1 MENNGKQAI
10 SSDLIRGHIDTI
22 ILHTLLDGDKY
33 AQQISDSVEEKSEKK
48 YSINQA
54 TLYSSLK
61 RLENL
66 KFVKSYWFDVSDGR
80 RKFFKITDAGRN
92 EVDKNLS
99 SWSFSRQIID
109 KLMDAASQDV
119 AYVKTVN
126 VSPTV
131 LATSNFTSLNNVN
144 STEKVVNNVI
154 SANDKELVVN
164 NVNVEEKQIKTEDLT
179 DKIAEKTVLQEKQS
193 QQINEGKEINFRNI
207 LSGLIKTTTVEQSEE
222 NIEKQKIDKIDEEF
236 EKPKFNETL
245 TVSDYTSQGF
255 NNNGKIDYGDL
266 TSEAEKCG
274 YKIRISSKDSAKPF
288 GNLYYNKLKFYS
300 SLLFAVIVA
309 IEVVLL
315 SIVSFNGSFKLFYAI
330 LPLSIVF
337 AIALISLFIYLN
349 NPLKTASKKLNG
361 DKILTS
367 SIVAFNLLL
376 LIFALNFL
384 FDTDFEQSINVA
396 SYLTAPLI
404 AVLDIVLY
412 FILEF
417 FLSRLAIFHVKR
429 A

>member
-80 RKFFKITDAGRN
+80 RKFFKITDAGRD

-109 KLMDAASQDV
+109 KLMDATSQEISF
-119 AYVKTVN
+119 KTVN

-131 LATSNFTSLNNVN
+131 FAPSILESSNSNNF
-144 STEKVVNNVI
+144 STDKAVDNLIINNQKPI
-154 SANDKELVVN
+154 GN
-164 NVNVEEKQIKTEDLT
+164 NAKIEEKQNVTENIIDKTT
-179 DKIAEKTVLQEKQS
+179 DKTFCEEKQTL
-193 QQINEGKEINFRNI
+193 QKDDEKEINFRNI

-222 NIEKQKIDKIDEEF
+222 NIEKQKIDKIDVEI

-245 TVSDYTSQGF
+245 TVSDYSSQGF

-266 TSEAEKCG
+266 TSEADKNG

-300 SLLFAVIVA
+300 SVLFAIIVLV
-309 IEVVLL
+309 EVLIL
-315 SIVSFNGSFKLFYAI
+315 TFTSFDGSFKLFYAI
-330 LPLSIVF
+330 LPLSAVF
-337 AIALISLFIYLN
+337 LIALISLLIYLK

-361 DKILTS
+361 DKILTA

-384 FDTDFEQSINVA
+384 FDTDFEQSINVV
-396 SYLTAPLI
+396 SYLIAPLI
-404 AVLDIVLY
+404 AVIDIVLY

-417 FLSRLAIFHVKR
+417 ILSGFAVFHIKR
-429 A
+429 N

>member
-80 RKFFKITDAGRN
+80 RKFFKITDAGRD

-109 KLMDAASQDV
+109 KLMDATSQEISF
-119 AYVKTVN
+119 KTVN

-131 LATSNFTSLNNVN
+131 FAPSILESSNSNNF
-144 STEKVVNNVI
+144 STDKAVDNLIINNQKPI
-154 SANDKELVVN
+154 EN
-164 NVNVEEKQIKTEDLT
+164 NAKIEEKQNVTENIIDKTT
-179 DKIAEKTVLQEKQS
+179 DKTFCEEKQTL
-193 QQINEGKEINFRNI
+193 QKDDEKEINFRNI
-207 LSGLIKTTTVEQSEE
+207 LSGLIKTTIVEQSEE
-222 NIEKQKIDKIDEEF
+222 NIEKQKIDKIDVEI

-245 TVSDYTSQGF
+245 TVSDYSSQGF

-266 TSEAEKCG
+266 TSEADKNG

-300 SLLFAVIVA
+300 SVLFAIIVLV
-309 IEVVLL
+309 EVLIL
-315 SIVSFNGSFKLFYAI
+315 TFTSFDGSFKLFYAI
-330 LPLSIVF
+330 LPLSAVF
-337 AIALISLFIYLN
+337 LIALISLLIYLK

-361 DKILTS
+361 DKILTA

-384 FDTDFEQSINVA
+384 FDTDFEQSINVV
-396 SYLTAPLI
+396 SYLIAPLI
-404 AVLDIVLY
+404 AVIDIVLY

-417 FLSRLAIFHVKR
+417 ILSGFAVFHIKR
-429 A
+429 N

>member
-109 KLMDAASQDV
+109 KLMDATSQDIS
-119 AYVKTVN
+119 YKTVN

-131 LATSNFTSLNNVN
+131 FASSFLTPSNSNTN
-144 STEKVVNNVI
+144 STDKIVNNVVVT
-154 SANDKELVVN
+154 DRELVEN
-164 NVNVEEKQIKTEDLT
+164 NVKFEEKQSLTENISDDST
-179 DKIAEKTVLQEKQS
+179 KKIVSEEKQT
-193 QQINEGKEINFRNI
+193 QQFSEEKEINFRNI
-207 LSGLIKTTTVEQSEE
+207 LSGLIKTTTIEQTEE

-236 EKPKFNETL
+236 EKPKFNETI
-245 TVSDYTSQGF
+245 TVSDYNSQGF

-266 TSEAEKCG
+266 TSEADKNG

-288 GNLYYNKLKFYS
+288 GNLYYNKLKFYTS
-300 SLLFAVIVA
+300 VLFAVIVS
-309 IEVVLL
+309 IEVLLL
-315 SIVSFNGSFKLFYAI
+315 SITSFNGAFKLFYAI
-330 LPLSIVF
+330 LPFSTVF
-337 AIALISLFIYLN
+337 AIALISLLVYVK

-361 DKILTS
+361 DKILTA
-367 SIVAFNLLL
+367 SIVAFNLFL

-384 FDTDFEQSINVA
+384 FDIDLEQSINVA
-396 SYLTAPLI
+396 SYLIAPLI
-404 AVLDIVLY
+404 AVIDIVLY

-417 FLSRLAIFHVKR
+417 ILSRLAIFHIKR
-429 A
+429 N

>member
-109 KLMDAASQDV
+109 KLMDAASQNV

-126 VSPTV
+126 VSPTA

-164 NVNVEEKQIKTEDLT
+164 NENVEEKQIKTEDLT

-193 QQINEGKEINFRNI
+193 QQINEEKEINFRNI

-266 TSEAEKCG
+266 TSEAEKGG